1 MKFTEDWLKDHLKTN
16 KTESQIIN
24 KLNSIGLEVEKAEPE
39 KNELSDFIVAQII
52 KSEKHP
58 NADRLKLCHVDIG
71 QKELVKVVCGGPNAR
86 DNLLTIYAPP
96 GSVIPKNKMKLEVAK
111 IRGETSYGMLCSE
124 SELKLS
130 NESEGIIELS
140 QNYTKKIGQKYFQS
154 NSKNVIELSITP
166 NRPDCL
172 GIRGIARDLSASGLG
187 KLKDYKTG
195 KIKKSGKQNI
205 KIKIEKGKNQ
215 ACTIFGSCLIRNI
228 SNRES
233 PEWLKKRI
241 MSLGLRPIS
250 AVVDI
255 TNYVMFDLNR
265 PLHAYDVDKINKG
278 IIVRNSKKGE
288 NFKALDNKNYSLNDG
303 MCVIT
308 DHKEVL
314 GLGGI
319 IGGIK
324 SGTELDTKNIL
335 LESAYFD
342 PEIIRKTAK
351 KLEINSDAKFR
362 FERGIDPNSVVAGL
376 EKASEMIVSICGG
389 KVTNFDIQLTKKP
402 EIKKI
407 LFDTNLASK
416 TIGIKIKT
424 NEIVKILQDLGFR
437 IKKKGKALN
446 VEVPSWRPDIMGQI
460 DLVEEIIRIKGFD
473 KIESIEPDKK
483 RLKPTLNFFQRH
495 FHLAQRSV
503 ASKGYL
509 ETITWSFTDEKINN
523 KFKENIEEVKIV
535 NPISSDL
542 NVLRS
547 SLYSNLIY
555 YLEKNIN
562 RGFGNQS
569 LFEIGPCFTGKK
581 PGQQVTVICGVRKEH
596 ADEENYL
603 RKEKYF
609 DVYDIKKDAVQTLV
623 ELGID
628 KKETTINLNTPSYYH
643 PGISGSII
651 TKNDKQIL
659 AYFGEIHPK
668 IIGNTYGFEIFLE
681 NLVKY
686 KKQNKKEKPSI
697 IFSDFQKS
705 DRDFAFVVQ
714 KDFKAQELIEIISNV
729 DKLLI
734 KNVKI
739 FDVYKGENIP
749 SDKKS
754 IALKVT
760 LQSDFKT
767 LNEKDLNEISQKI
780 ILNVEEKASAKL
792 RS

>member
-1 MKFTEDWLKDHLKTN
+1 MKFTKNWLKDHLKTN
-16 KTESQIIN
+16 KTEAQIIE
-24 KLNSIGLEVEKAEPE
+24 KLNSTGLEVEKVEPP
-39 KNELSDFIVAQII
+39 KNELSDFIIAKII
-52 KSEKHP
+52 KAEKHP

-71 QKELVKVVCGGPNAR
+71 QKELVKVVCGGPNAK

-96 GSVIPKNKMKLEVAK
+96 GSVIPKNNMKLEVSK

-124 SELKLS
+124 SELNLS
-130 NESEGIIELS
+130 SESEGIIELN
-140 QNYTKKIGQKYFQS
+140 QNYKTKIGKKYFQNNVS
-154 NSKNVIELSITP
+154 NVIELSITP

-172 GIRGIARDLSASGLG
+172 GIRGIARDLAASGCG
-187 KLKDYKTG
+187 KLKEHQFK
-195 KIKKSGKQNI
+195 KVKKSGKQNL
-205 KIKIEKGKNQ
+205 KVKIEKSKNQ

-228 SNRES
+228 KNKES
-233 PEWLKKRI
+233 PDWLKKRI
-241 MSLGLRPIS
+241 LSLGLRPIS
-250 AVVDI
+250 AVVDV

-288 NFKALDNKNYSLNDG
+288 SFRALDNKEYTLDKD
-303 MCVIT
+303 MCVIS
-308 DHKEVL
+308 DHKGVL

-319 IGGIK
+319 IGGTR
-324 SGTELDTKNIL
+324 SGTEIGTKNIL

-342 PEIIRKTAK
+342 PEITRKTAK
-351 KLEINSDAKFR
+351 KLDLNSDAKFR
-362 FERGIDPNSVVAGL
+362 FERGIDPNSISIGL
-376 EKASEMIVSICGG
+376 EKASEMIVSITGG
-389 KVTNFDIQLTKKP
+389 EITNFDIQLTKKP
-402 EIKKI
+402 ETKKI
-407 LFDTNLASK
+407 SFDPNLASK
-416 TIGIKIKT
+416 TIGIKIGT
-424 NEIVKILQDLGFR
+424 NEIIKILQDLGFK
-437 IKKKGKALN
+437 IKKKSKTLSI
-446 VEVPSWRPDIMGQI
+446 EVPSWRPDILGQI

-473 KIESIEPDKK
+473 KIQSVEPDKK

-503 ASKGYL
+503 ATKGYL

-523 KFKENIEEVKIV
+523 KFRENISEVKIV

-547 SLYSNLIY
+547 SLYPNLIY

-562 RGFGNQS
+562 RGFDDQS

-581 PGQQVTVICGVRKEH
+581 PGEQKTVICGIRKEQL
-596 ADEENYL
+596 DEENHSS
-603 RKEKYF
+603 KENLF

-628 KKETTINLNTPSYYH
+628 RKETTVDINTPSYYH

-651 TKNDKQIL
+651 AKYNRQIL
-659 AYFGEIHPK
+659 AYFGKIHPK

-697 IFSDFQKS
+697 ILSDYQKS
-705 DRDFAFVVQ
+705 DRDFAFLVE
-714 KDFKAQELIEIISNV
+714 KDFKAQELVDIIYNV
-729 DKLLI
+729 DKSLI

-739 FDVYKGENIP
+739 FDVYEGENIS

-760 LQSDFKT
+760 IQSDFKT
-767 LNEKDLNEISQKI
+767 LNEKNLNEISQKI
-780 ILNVEEKASAKL
+780 ISHVEEEASVKL